1 MARCY
6 DQYCPVAH
14 SLDLIGE
21 RWSLLVI
28 RELLKGP
35 QRYTDLLAGLQGI
48 GTNILAARLR
58 ALEEGGVVRKT
69 KLPPPAASTV
79 YELTPYGE
87 ELEEVV
93 YALGRWGARTL
104 GPPGEGVTL
113 APGWLQNALR
123 ATFEAQAARDCEGAY
138 ELRVDGEM
146 ATITIVD
153 GRLRV
158 DPAAAQDADVTI
170 EMDGATLFR
179 LISRELDPAA
189 ALADG
194 AVRVSADNEGGA
206 EALETF
212 VSLFSFAPRVPVP
225 AS

>member
-14 SLDLIGE
+14 SLDLVGE

-104 GPPGEGVTL
+104 GPPEEGVTL
-113 APGWLQNALR
+113 ASGWLQNALR

-138 ELRVDGEM
+138 ELRVDGEV
-146 ATITIVD
+146 AAITIVD

-170 EMDGATLFR
+170 ETDAATLFR
-179 LISRELDPAA
+179 LVSRELDPAA

-194 AVRVSADNEGGA
+194 AVRVSGDNEGGA